1 MKETLFAIFNCLINF
16 TQKFID
22 SIGTFNKKILFLTYE
37 N

>member
-16 TQKFID
+16 TQKFIE